1 MSTFSDWHALY
12 TTTTVGDISYNGV
25 PLRNVSDNYER
36 LPEAIYDISLNDYN
50 QIPSMFK
57 LTDYSKPAV
66 SISDAIKEDEREM
79 VIQENM
85 LYTVGSITAATFLII
100 AIVLARE

>member
-1 MSTFSDWHALY
+1 MGTFSDWQTLY
-12 TTTTVGDISYNGV
+12 NNTTVGDISFNGV
-25 PLRNVSDNYER
+25 RLRDVSNNYER
-36 LPEAIYDISLNDYN
+36 LPDVIYDTSLNNYN

-57 LTDYSKPAV
+57 PTEYSKPAV
-66 SISDAIKEDEREM
+66 SITDAIQEDEREM

-85 LYTVGSITAATFLII
+85 LYAVGSITATTFLII

>member
-1 MSTFSDWHALY
+1 MGNFSDWQSLY
-12 TTTTVGDISYNGV
+12 TTTTVGDISHNGV
-25 PLRNVSDNYER
+25 LLRDVSNNYER
-36 LPEAIYDISLNDYN
+36 LPDVIYDVSLNDYN
-50 QIPSMFK
+50 KIPSMFK
-57 LTDYSKPAV
+57 HTDYSKPAV
-66 SISDAIKEDEREM
+66 SIADAIKEDEQEM